1 MAEEVGCHPQ
11 LLRAVLEINR
21 DMRRRFVWRL
31 QNLIGD
37 LNGRRIAVW
46 GLAFKQDTDDTRES
60 PGLDIARI
68 LQQRGASVVGYD
80 PAALENARREL
91 PEIDYADDPYTAVE
105 GADALLIATPWN
117 EFKQADLHRV
127 RELMR
132 TPVLLDGR
140 NIYQREEMSE
150 LGFIYAAVGR

>member
-1 MAEEVGCHPQ
+1 M
-11 LLRAVLEINR
+11 
-21 DMRRRFVWRL
+21 
-31 QNLIGD
+31 
-37 LNGRRIAVW
+37 W

-68 LQQRGASVVGYD
+68 LQQRGASVVAYD
-80 PAALENARREL
+80 PAAVKNAQIEV
-91 PEIDYADDPYTAVE
+91 PEIDYASDPYAAVE
-105 GADALLIATPWN
+105 GADALLITTPWN
-117 EFKQADLHRV
+117 EFKQADLRRV

-140 NIYQREEMSE
+140 NIYKREEIGD